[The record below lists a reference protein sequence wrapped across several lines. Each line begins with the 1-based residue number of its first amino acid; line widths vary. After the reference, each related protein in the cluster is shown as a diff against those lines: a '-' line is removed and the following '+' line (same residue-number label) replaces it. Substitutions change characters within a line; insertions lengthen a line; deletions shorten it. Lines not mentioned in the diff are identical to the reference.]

1 MRFTTIAASLLSLAL
16 TSAAAVPTHK
26 YSCNLSGFIER
37 TGAMLPQNSTAST
50 PLTCSQACASNVAC
64 HAISYDST
72 NGCKLFSVPVQQL
85 EFSTTSNPNALLQYA
100 STFWNQRC
108 FGPHTQ
114 TASATTASATQ
125 TSSSSSTSAAA
136 TSTLPLA
143 AAVPTCTSTTSGS
156 TTYTQYFS
164 GNGVSLSA
172 SNPGASVSNPKDG
185 RYVKEILYGVTDP
198 CEAIST
204 CAGLSQ
210 YYGWVFG
217 SFDVHYMQ
225 AEQYWVCSTFAN
237 GVTAAEADAFWGVQD
252 GQGDVGVAYGFSI

>member
-1 MRFTTIAASLLSLAL
+1 MRFTTIAASLLSLSL

-26 YSCNLSGFIER
+26 FSCNLSGFIER
-37 TGAMLPQNSTAST
+37 TGAMLNQNTTANT
-50 PLTCSQACASNVAC
+50 PAACSQACATNVAC
-64 HAISYDST
+64 QSIAFDTT

-85 EFSTTSNPNALLQYA
+85 EYSTQSNPDALLQYA

-108 FGPHTQ
+108 FGPHTH
-114 TASATTASATQ
+114 TATPSATQ
-125 TSSSSSTSAAA
+125 TSSSTSSTAAAA
-136 TSTLPLA
+136 TSNLAVA

-156 TTYTQYFS
+156 TTYNQYFS

-172 SNPGASVSNPKDG
+172 ANPGASTSNPKDG
-185 RYVKEILYGVTDP
+185 RYVKEILYGVSDP

-237 GVTAAEADAFWGVQD
+237 GVTAAEADSYWGVQD